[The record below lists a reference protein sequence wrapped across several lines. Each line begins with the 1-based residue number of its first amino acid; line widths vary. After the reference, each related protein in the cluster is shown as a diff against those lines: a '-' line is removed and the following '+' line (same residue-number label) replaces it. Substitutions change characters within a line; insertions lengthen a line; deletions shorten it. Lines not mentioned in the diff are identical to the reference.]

1 MSGEYATS
9 IPSSTIKRFDRTIIN
24 YRSKERDKEIARNLS
39 SIRTIG
45 PAFQTDVVTYWEKT
59 GGNDVI
65 RASIKAKGAAADTV
79 GAKEDEISHQMYK
92 LTVGFNF
99 NTRDLDLD
107 PAQYTRKVEIC
118 TREIRRLEDYLFI
131 NGSAAPALTGLVG
144 AARANP
150 NGKIA
155 AYGDSASRPSKD
167 SIGNWAGTDSK
178 IDIYKDVLAACT
190 RVGDNFEP
198 AYLVGGRADIAPI
211 LDLDDLRNRYA
222 DKIMALFGASNIDD
236 FVRTSAFVPSGYVYV
251 VAKDVEFNEFV
262 ISTDLRAKA
271 YAEQPGEVIPVELI
285 EWVNCCEF
293 HSNEGV
299 VEINT
304 A

>member
-1 MSGEYATS
+1 MSGEYAAS
-9 IPSSTIKRFDRTIIN
+9 IPASIIKRFDRTIIN

-39 SIRTIG
+39 NIRTIG

-79 GAKEDEISHQMYK
+79 GAKENEVSHQMYK

-131 NGSAAPALTGLVG
+131 NGSTGPALTGMVT

-155 AYGDSASRPSKD
+155 AYGASSSSPNKD

-178 IDIYKDVLAACT
+178 LDIYTDILDACT
-190 RVGDNFEP
+190 RIGDNFEP
-198 AYLVGGRADIAPI
+198 MYLVGQRATIAPI
-211 LDLDDLRNRYA
+211 QKLDDLRNKYA
-222 DKIMALFGASNIDD
+222 DQILDLFGAGSTAD
-236 FVRTSAFVPSGYVYV
+236 FVRTSAFVPAGYAYV
-251 VAKDVEFNEFV
+251 VAKDVEFAEFV
-262 ISTDLRAKA
+262 ISTDLRTKA

-285 EWVNCCEF
+285 EWVNPNEF
-293 HSNEGV
+293 HTNEGV